1 MLEILEM
8 YHALPGIA
16 QVVLWAGIILLVL
29 ALIKRIVKLA
39 LFVAVVLVLIFVGVV
54 LYSGV

>member
-1 MLEILEM
+1 MLEIVEM
-8 YHALPGIA
+8 YHTLPRIA
-16 QVVLWAGIILLVL
+16 QVVLWMGIVLLIF
-29 ALIKRIVKLA
+29 ALVKRIVKLA